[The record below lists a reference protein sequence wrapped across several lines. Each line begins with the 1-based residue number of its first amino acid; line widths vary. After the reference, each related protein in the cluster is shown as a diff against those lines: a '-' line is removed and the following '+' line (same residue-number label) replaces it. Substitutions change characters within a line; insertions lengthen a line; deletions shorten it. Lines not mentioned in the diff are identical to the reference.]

1 MKLSDNK
8 PVFLQ
13 IKAWI
18 EDHILRG
25 EWRAG
30 EQLPSVRELSVRFGV
45 NANTVVRTYERLL
58 FDGSVRSVRGVGF
71 FVADNARD
79 AVVARRREEFYAETL
94 PAFVEQM
101 ELLGVGMQEVA
112 RAMIRRTSNR
122 FALAVAAVF
131 VVLPALSLT
140 VNSVREQRCVKDV
153 LPLMRRISDND
164 IHVVE
169 LTGRKASEGMLY
181 VQNAWR
187 TLNVVELNVM
197 PRQMSISGD
206 TLRVVLDDESDVYQ
220 GRIILANLKSV
231 IRNGETTMLREH

>member
-1 MKLSDNK
+1 MK
-8 PVFLQ
+8 
-13 IKAWI
+13 
-18 EDHILRG
+18 
-25 EWRAG
+25 
-30 EQLPSVRELSVRFGV
+30 
-45 NANTVVRTYERLL
+45 T
-58 FDGSVRSVRGVGF
+58 
-71 FVADNARD
+71 
-79 AVVARRREEFYAETL
+79 
-94 PAFVEQM
+94 M
-101 ELLGVGMQEVA
+101 
-112 RAMIRRTSNR
+112 MIRRTSNR

-197 PRQMSISGD
+197 PQQMSISGD

-231 IRNGETTMLREH
+231 IRNGEITMLREH

>member
-1 MKLSDNK
+1 MK
-8 PVFLQ
+8 
-13 IKAWI
+13 
-18 EDHILRG
+18 
-25 EWRAG
+25 
-30 EQLPSVRELSVRFGV
+30 
-45 NANTVVRTYERLL
+45 T
-58 FDGSVRSVRGVGF
+58 
-71 FVADNARD
+71 
-79 AVVARRREEFYAETL
+79 
-94 PAFVEQM
+94 M
-101 ELLGVGMQEVA
+101 
-112 RAMIRRTSNR
+112 MIRRTSNR

-140 VNSVREQRCVKDV
+140 VNSVREQRSVKDV

>member
-1 MKLSDNK
+1 MK
-8 PVFLQ
+8 
-13 IKAWI
+13 
-18 EDHILRG
+18 
-25 EWRAG
+25 
-30 EQLPSVRELSVRFGV
+30 
-45 NANTVVRTYERLL
+45 T
-58 FDGSVRSVRGVGF
+58 
-71 FVADNARD
+71 
-79 AVVARRREEFYAETL
+79 
-94 PAFVEQM
+94 M
-101 ELLGVGMQEVA
+101 
-112 RAMIRRTSNR
+112 MIRRTSNR

-187 TLNVVELNVM
+187 TLYVVELNVM

>member
-1 MKLSDNK
+1 MK
-8 PVFLQ
+8 
-13 IKAWI
+13 
-18 EDHILRG
+18 
-25 EWRAG
+25 
-30 EQLPSVRELSVRFGV
+30 
-45 NANTVVRTYERLL
+45 TV
-58 FDGSVRSVRGVGF
+58 
-71 FVADNARD
+71 
-79 AVVARRREEFYAETL
+79 
-94 PAFVEQM
+94 
-101 ELLGVGMQEVA
+101 
-112 RAMIRRTSNR
+112 MIRRTSNR
-122 FALAVAAVF
+122 FALAAAAVF

-140 VNSVREQRCVKDV
+140 VNSVREQRSVRDV

-197 PRQMSISGD
+197 PQQMSISGD

>member
-1 MKLSDNK
+1 MK
-8 PVFLQ
+8 
-13 IKAWI
+13 
-18 EDHILRG
+18 
-25 EWRAG
+25 
-30 EQLPSVRELSVRFGV
+30 
-45 NANTVVRTYERLL
+45 T
-58 FDGSVRSVRGVGF
+58 
-71 FVADNARD
+71 
-79 AVVARRREEFYAETL
+79 
-94 PAFVEQM
+94 M
-101 ELLGVGMQEVA
+101 
-112 RAMIRRTSNR
+112 MIRRTSNR

-140 VNSVREQRCVKDV
+140 VNSVREQRCVRDV

-197 PRQMSISGD
+197 PQQMSISGD

>member
-1 MKLSDNK
+1 MK
-8 PVFLQ
+8 
-13 IKAWI
+13 
-18 EDHILRG
+18 
-25 EWRAG
+25 
-30 EQLPSVRELSVRFGV
+30 
-45 NANTVVRTYERLL
+45 T
-58 FDGSVRSVRGVGF
+58 
-71 FVADNARD
+71 
-79 AVVARRREEFYAETL
+79 
-94 PAFVEQM
+94 M
-101 ELLGVGMQEVA
+101 
-112 RAMIRRTSNR
+112 MIRRTSNR

-140 VNSVREQRCVKDV
+140 VNSVREQRSVRDV

-206 TLRVVLDDESDVYQ
+206 TLRVVLDDESDVYK

>member
-1 MKLSDNK
+1 MK
-8 PVFLQ
+8 
-13 IKAWI
+13 
-18 EDHILRG
+18 
-25 EWRAG
+25 
-30 EQLPSVRELSVRFGV
+30 
-45 NANTVVRTYERLL
+45 TT
-58 FDGSVRSVRGVGF
+58 
-71 FVADNARD
+71 
-79 AVVARRREEFYAETL
+79 
-94 PAFVEQM
+94 
-101 ELLGVGMQEVA
+101 
-112 RAMIRRTSNR
+112 MIRRTSNR

>member
-1 MKLSDNK
+1 MK
-8 PVFLQ
+8 
-13 IKAWI
+13 
-18 EDHILRG
+18 
-25 EWRAG
+25 
-30 EQLPSVRELSVRFGV
+30 
-45 NANTVVRTYERLL
+45 T
-58 FDGSVRSVRGVGF
+58 
-71 FVADNARD
+71 
-79 AVVARRREEFYAETL
+79 
-94 PAFVEQM
+94 M
-101 ELLGVGMQEVA
+101 
-112 RAMIRRTSNR
+112 MIRRTSNR

-206 TLRVVLDDESDVYQ
+206 TVRVVLDDESDVYQ

>member
-1 MKLSDNK
+1 MK
-8 PVFLQ
+8 
-13 IKAWI
+13 
-18 EDHILRG
+18 
-25 EWRAG
+25 
-30 EQLPSVRELSVRFGV
+30 
-45 NANTVVRTYERLL
+45 T
-58 FDGSVRSVRGVGF
+58 
-71 FVADNARD
+71 
-79 AVVARRREEFYAETL
+79 
-94 PAFVEQM
+94 M
-101 ELLGVGMQEVA
+101 
-112 RAMIRRTSNR
+112 MIRRTSNR

-140 VNSVREQRCVKDV
+140 VNSVREQRSVRDV

>member
-1 MKLSDNK
+1 MK
-8 PVFLQ
+8 
-13 IKAWI
+13 
-18 EDHILRG
+18 
-25 EWRAG
+25 
-30 EQLPSVRELSVRFGV
+30 
-45 NANTVVRTYERLL
+45 T
-58 FDGSVRSVRGVGF
+58 
-71 FVADNARD
+71 
-79 AVVARRREEFYAETL
+79 
-94 PAFVEQM
+94 M
-101 ELLGVGMQEVA
+101 
-112 RAMIRRTSNR
+112 MIRRTSNR

-169 LTGRKASEGMLY
+169 LTGRKASEGLLY

-187 TLNVVELNVM
+187 TLNLIELNVM
-197 PRQMSISGD
+197 PREMTIAGD

>member
-1 MKLSDNK
+1 
-8 PVFLQ
+8 
-13 IKAWI
+13 
-18 EDHILRG
+18 
-25 EWRAG
+25 
-30 EQLPSVRELSVRFGV
+30 
-45 NANTVVRTYERLL
+45 
-58 FDGSVRSVRGVGF
+58 
-71 FVADNARD
+71 
-79 AVVARRREEFYAETL
+79 
-94 PAFVEQM
+94 
-101 ELLGVGMQEVA
+101 
-112 RAMIRRTSNR
+112 MIRRTSNR

-187 TLNVVELNVM
+187 TLNLIELNVM
-197 PRQMSISGD
+197 PREMTIAGD

>member
-1 MKLSDNK
+1 
-8 PVFLQ
+8 
-13 IKAWI
+13 
-18 EDHILRG
+18 
-25 EWRAG
+25 
-30 EQLPSVRELSVRFGV
+30 
-45 NANTVVRTYERLL
+45 
-58 FDGSVRSVRGVGF
+58 
-71 FVADNARD
+71 
-79 AVVARRREEFYAETL
+79 
-94 PAFVEQM
+94 
-101 ELLGVGMQEVA
+101 
-112 RAMIRRTSNR
+112 MIRRTSNR

-131 VVLPALSLT
+131 VVLPTLSLT

>member
-1 MKLSDNK
+1 
-8 PVFLQ
+8 
-13 IKAWI
+13 
-18 EDHILRG
+18 
-25 EWRAG
+25 
-30 EQLPSVRELSVRFGV
+30 
-45 NANTVVRTYERLL
+45 
-58 FDGSVRSVRGVGF
+58 
-71 FVADNARD
+71 
-79 AVVARRREEFYAETL
+79 
-94 PAFVEQM
+94 
-101 ELLGVGMQEVA
+101 
-112 RAMIRRTSNR
+112 MIRRTSNR
-122 FALAVAAVF
+122 FALAVAAAF
-131 VVLPALSLT
+131 VVLPTLSLT

-231 IRNGETTMLREH
+231 IRNGETMMLREH

>member
-1 MKLSDNK
+1 MK
-8 PVFLQ
+8 
-13 IKAWI
+13 
-18 EDHILRG
+18 
-25 EWRAG
+25 
-30 EQLPSVRELSVRFGV
+30 
-45 NANTVVRTYERLL
+45 T
-58 FDGSVRSVRGVGF
+58 
-71 FVADNARD
+71 
-79 AVVARRREEFYAETL
+79 
-94 PAFVEQM
+94 M
-101 ELLGVGMQEVA
+101 
-112 RAMIRRTSNR
+112 MIRRTSNR

-164 IHVVE
+164 IPVVE

>member
-1 MKLSDNK
+1 MK
-8 PVFLQ
+8 
-13 IKAWI
+13 
-18 EDHILRG
+18 
-25 EWRAG
+25 
-30 EQLPSVRELSVRFGV
+30 
-45 NANTVVRTYERLL
+45 T
-58 FDGSVRSVRGVGF
+58 
-71 FVADNARD
+71 
-79 AVVARRREEFYAETL
+79 
-94 PAFVEQM
+94 M
-101 ELLGVGMQEVA
+101 
-112 RAMIRRTSNR
+112 MIRRTSNR

-131 VVLPALSLT
+131 VVLPTLSLT
-140 VNSVREQRCVKDV
+140 VNSVREQRCVRDV

-187 TLNVVELNVM
+187 TLNLVELNVM

>member
-1 MKLSDNK
+1 MK
-8 PVFLQ
+8 
-13 IKAWI
+13 
-18 EDHILRG
+18 
-25 EWRAG
+25 
-30 EQLPSVRELSVRFGV
+30 
-45 NANTVVRTYERLL
+45 T
-58 FDGSVRSVRGVGF
+58 
-71 FVADNARD
+71 
-79 AVVARRREEFYAETL
+79 
-94 PAFVEQM
+94 M
-101 ELLGVGMQEVA
+101 
-112 RAMIRRTSNR
+112 MIRRTSNR
-122 FALAVAAVF
+122 FALAAAAVF

>member
-1 MKLSDNK
+1 MK
-8 PVFLQ
+8 
-13 IKAWI
+13 
-18 EDHILRG
+18 
-25 EWRAG
+25 
-30 EQLPSVRELSVRFGV
+30 
-45 NANTVVRTYERLL
+45 T
-58 FDGSVRSVRGVGF
+58 
-71 FVADNARD
+71 
-79 AVVARRREEFYAETL
+79 
-94 PAFVEQM
+94 M
-101 ELLGVGMQEVA
+101 
-112 RAMIRRTSNR
+112 MIRRTSNR

-140 VNSVREQRCVKDV
+140 VNSVREQRCVRDV

>member
-1 MKLSDNK
+1 MK
-8 PVFLQ
+8 
-13 IKAWI
+13 
-18 EDHILRG
+18 
-25 EWRAG
+25 
-30 EQLPSVRELSVRFGV
+30 
-45 NANTVVRTYERLL
+45 TV
-58 FDGSVRSVRGVGF
+58 
-71 FVADNARD
+71 
-79 AVVARRREEFYAETL
+79 
-94 PAFVEQM
+94 
-101 ELLGVGMQEVA
+101 
-112 RAMIRRTSNR
+112 MIRRISNR

-197 PRQMSISGD
+197 PQQMSISGD

>member
-1 MKLSDNK
+1 MK
-8 PVFLQ
+8 
-13 IKAWI
+13 
-18 EDHILRG
+18 
-25 EWRAG
+25 
-30 EQLPSVRELSVRFGV
+30 
-45 NANTVVRTYERLL
+45 T
-58 FDGSVRSVRGVGF
+58 
-71 FVADNARD
+71 
-79 AVVARRREEFYAETL
+79 
-94 PAFVEQM
+94 M
-101 ELLGVGMQEVA
+101 
-112 RAMIRRTSNR
+112 MIRRTSNR

-231 IRNGETTMLREH
+231 IRNGETTMPREH

>member
-1 MKLSDNK
+1 MK
-8 PVFLQ
+8 
-13 IKAWI
+13 
-18 EDHILRG
+18 
-25 EWRAG
+25 
-30 EQLPSVRELSVRFGV
+30 
-45 NANTVVRTYERLL
+45 T
-58 FDGSVRSVRGVGF
+58 
-71 FVADNARD
+71 
-79 AVVARRREEFYAETL
+79 
-94 PAFVEQM
+94 M
-101 ELLGVGMQEVA
+101 
-112 RAMIRRTSNR
+112 MIRRTSNR

-131 VVLPALSLT
+131 VVLPTLSLT

>member
-1 MKLSDNK
+1 MK
-8 PVFLQ
+8 
-13 IKAWI
+13 
-18 EDHILRG
+18 
-25 EWRAG
+25 
-30 EQLPSVRELSVRFGV
+30 
-45 NANTVVRTYERLL
+45 TV
-58 FDGSVRSVRGVGF
+58 
-71 FVADNARD
+71 
-79 AVVARRREEFYAETL
+79 
-94 PAFVEQM
+94 
-101 ELLGVGMQEVA
+101 
-112 RAMIRRTSNR
+112 MIRRTSNR

-197 PRQMSISGD
+197 PQQMSISGD

>member
-1 MKLSDNK
+1 MK
-8 PVFLQ
+8 
-13 IKAWI
+13 
-18 EDHILRG
+18 
-25 EWRAG
+25 
-30 EQLPSVRELSVRFGV
+30 
-45 NANTVVRTYERLL
+45 T
-58 FDGSVRSVRGVGF
+58 
-71 FVADNARD
+71 
-79 AVVARRREEFYAETL
+79 
-94 PAFVEQM
+94 M
-101 ELLGVGMQEVA
+101 
-112 RAMIRRTSNR
+112 MIRRTSNR

-169 LTGRKASEGMLY
+169 LSGRKASAGMLY

-197 PRQMSISGD
+197 PQRMTIAGD

>member
-1 MKLSDNK
+1 
-8 PVFLQ
+8 
-13 IKAWI
+13 
-18 EDHILRG
+18 
-25 EWRAG
+25 
-30 EQLPSVRELSVRFGV
+30 
-45 NANTVVRTYERLL
+45 
-58 FDGSVRSVRGVGF
+58 
-71 FVADNARD
+71 
-79 AVVARRREEFYAETL
+79 
-94 PAFVEQM
+94 
-101 ELLGVGMQEVA
+101 
-112 RAMIRRTSNR
+112 MIRRTSNR

-131 VVLPALSLT
+131 VVLPTLSLT
-140 VNSVREQRCVKDV
+140 VNSVREQRSVRDV

-187 TLNVVELNVM
+187 TLNLVELNVM

>member
-1 MKLSDNK
+1 
-8 PVFLQ
+8 
-13 IKAWI
+13 
-18 EDHILRG
+18 
-25 EWRAG
+25 
-30 EQLPSVRELSVRFGV
+30 
-45 NANTVVRTYERLL
+45 
-58 FDGSVRSVRGVGF
+58 
-71 FVADNARD
+71 
-79 AVVARRREEFYAETL
+79 
-94 PAFVEQM
+94 
-101 ELLGVGMQEVA
+101 
-112 RAMIRRTSNR
+112 MIRRTSNR

-187 TLNVVELNVM
+187 TLNLIELNVM
-197 PRQMSISGD
+197 PREMTIAGD

-220 GRIILANLKSV
+220 GCIILANLKSV

>member
-1 MKLSDNK
+1 
-8 PVFLQ
+8 
-13 IKAWI
+13 
-18 EDHILRG
+18 
-25 EWRAG
+25 
-30 EQLPSVRELSVRFGV
+30 
-45 NANTVVRTYERLL
+45 
-58 FDGSVRSVRGVGF
+58 
-71 FVADNARD
+71 
-79 AVVARRREEFYAETL
+79 
-94 PAFVEQM
+94 
-101 ELLGVGMQEVA
+101 
-112 RAMIRRTSNR
+112 MIRRTSNR

-140 VNSVREQRCVKDV
+140 VNSVREQRSVRDV

-164 IHVVE
+164 IHVIE

>member
-1 MKLSDNK
+1 
-8 PVFLQ
+8 
-13 IKAWI
+13 
-18 EDHILRG
+18 
-25 EWRAG
+25 
-30 EQLPSVRELSVRFGV
+30 
-45 NANTVVRTYERLL
+45 
-58 FDGSVRSVRGVGF
+58 
-71 FVADNARD
+71 
-79 AVVARRREEFYAETL
+79 
-94 PAFVEQM
+94 
-101 ELLGVGMQEVA
+101 
-112 RAMIRRTSNR
+112 MIRRTSNR

-140 VNSVREQRCVKDV
+140 VNSVREQRSVRDV

-187 TLNVVELNVM
+187 TLNLIELNVM
-197 PRQMSISGD
+197 PREMTIAGD

>member
-1 MKLSDNK
+1 MK
-8 PVFLQ
+8 
-13 IKAWI
+13 
-18 EDHILRG
+18 
-25 EWRAG
+25 
-30 EQLPSVRELSVRFGV
+30 
-45 NANTVVRTYERLL
+45 T
-58 FDGSVRSVRGVGF
+58 
-71 FVADNARD
+71 
-79 AVVARRREEFYAETL
+79 
-94 PAFVEQM
+94 M
-101 ELLGVGMQEVA
+101 
-112 RAMIRRTSNR
+112 MIRRTSNR
-122 FALAVAAVF
+122 FALAVAAAF
-131 VVLPALSLT
+131 VVLPTLSLT

-231 IRNGETTMLREH
+231 IRNGETMMLREH

>member
-1 MKLSDNK
+1 
-8 PVFLQ
+8 
-13 IKAWI
+13 
-18 EDHILRG
+18 
-25 EWRAG
+25 
-30 EQLPSVRELSVRFGV
+30 
-45 NANTVVRTYERLL
+45 
-58 FDGSVRSVRGVGF
+58 
-71 FVADNARD
+71 
-79 AVVARRREEFYAETL
+79 
-94 PAFVEQM
+94 
-101 ELLGVGMQEVA
+101 
-112 RAMIRRTSNR
+112 MIRRTSNR

-206 TLRVVLDDESDVYQ
+206 TLRVVLDDDSDVYQ

>member
-1 MKLSDNK
+1 MK
-8 PVFLQ
+8 
-13 IKAWI
+13 
-18 EDHILRG
+18 
-25 EWRAG
+25 
-30 EQLPSVRELSVRFGV
+30 
-45 NANTVVRTYERLL
+45 T
-58 FDGSVRSVRGVGF
+58 
-71 FVADNARD
+71 
-79 AVVARRREEFYAETL
+79 
-94 PAFVEQM
+94 M
-101 ELLGVGMQEVA
+101 
-112 RAMIRRTSNR
+112 MIRRTSNR

-131 VVLPALSLT
+131 VVLPALSRT
-140 VNSVREQRCVKDV
+140 VNSVREQRCVKAV

>member
-1 MKLSDNK
+1 MK
-8 PVFLQ
+8 
-13 IKAWI
+13 I
-18 EDHILRG
+18 
-25 EWRAG
+25 
-30 EQLPSVRELSVRFGV
+30 
-45 NANTVVRTYERLL
+45 
-58 FDGSVRSVRGVGF
+58 
-71 FVADNARD
+71 
-79 AVVARRREEFYAETL
+79 
-94 PAFVEQM
+94 M
-101 ELLGVGMQEVA
+101 
-112 RAMIRRTSNR
+112 MIRRTSNR

>member
-1 MKLSDNK
+1 MK
-8 PVFLQ
+8 
-13 IKAWI
+13 
-18 EDHILRG
+18 
-25 EWRAG
+25 
-30 EQLPSVRELSVRFGV
+30 
-45 NANTVVRTYERLL
+45 T
-58 FDGSVRSVRGVGF
+58 
-71 FVADNARD
+71 
-79 AVVARRREEFYAETL
+79 
-94 PAFVEQM
+94 M
-101 ELLGVGMQEVA
+101 
-112 RAMIRRTSNR
+112 MIRRTSNR

-131 VVLPALSLT
+131 AVLPALSLT
-140 VNSVREQRCVKDV
+140 VNSVREQRSVRDV

>member
-1 MKLSDNK
+1 
-8 PVFLQ
+8 
-13 IKAWI
+13 
-18 EDHILRG
+18 
-25 EWRAG
+25 
-30 EQLPSVRELSVRFGV
+30 
-45 NANTVVRTYERLL
+45 
-58 FDGSVRSVRGVGF
+58 
-71 FVADNARD
+71 
-79 AVVARRREEFYAETL
+79 
-94 PAFVEQM
+94 
-101 ELLGVGMQEVA
+101 
-112 RAMIRRTSNR
+112 MIRRTSNR
-122 FALAVAAVF
+122 FALAAAAGF

>member
-1 MKLSDNK
+1 
-8 PVFLQ
+8 
-13 IKAWI
+13 
-18 EDHILRG
+18 
-25 EWRAG
+25 
-30 EQLPSVRELSVRFGV
+30 
-45 NANTVVRTYERLL
+45 
-58 FDGSVRSVRGVGF
+58 
-71 FVADNARD
+71 
-79 AVVARRREEFYAETL
+79 
-94 PAFVEQM
+94 
-101 ELLGVGMQEVA
+101 
-112 RAMIRRTSNR
+112 MIRRTSNR

-140 VNSVREQRCVKDV
+140 VNSVREQRSVRDV

-187 TLNVVELNVM
+187 TLNIVELNVM

>member
-1 MKLSDNK
+1 MK
-8 PVFLQ
+8 
-13 IKAWI
+13 
-18 EDHILRG
+18 
-25 EWRAG
+25 
-30 EQLPSVRELSVRFGV
+30 
-45 NANTVVRTYERLL
+45 T
-58 FDGSVRSVRGVGF
+58 
-71 FVADNARD
+71 
-79 AVVARRREEFYAETL
+79 
-94 PAFVEQM
+94 M
-101 ELLGVGMQEVA
+101 
-112 RAMIRRTSNR
+112 MIRRTSNR

-197 PRQMSISGD
+197 PQQMSISGD

-220 GRIILANLKSV
+220 GRIILANVKCV